1 MSDSHTTNNIIKPG
15 QGYLD
20 LPVSKFVLWTL
31 PFWKS
36 LNCTPNTLTTLGL
49 IFSILCIYFLYK
61 RNVILSII
69 FLLLRL
75 YFDYADGL
83 YARKY
88 NQTSDFGNFY
98 DSFVDIFFSLSG
110 LFIIFILKTSKKN
123 EHLKYWYIGVIIFF
137 YFMYLVQMSCAKS
150 SDNGIKHY
158 IQTFFHN
165 ICNNSTKPILNL
177 FDNITLYI
185 VTIIVIVL
193 FCKYK

>member
-1 MSDSHTTNNIIKPG
+1 MNDTNIIKPG

-98 DSFVDIFFSLSG
+98 DSFVDIFFSVK
-110 LFIIFILKTSKKN
+110 IFAPSVIRGHCIGRKGRSSSTFTNGRPWENPRSKRN
-123 EHLKYWYIGVIIFF
+123 PW
-137 YFMYLVQMSCAKS
+137 
-150 SDNGIKHY
+150 
-158 IQTFFHN
+158 
-165 ICNNSTKPILNL
+165 ST
-177 FDNITLYI
+177 
-185 VTIIVIVL
+185 
-193 FCKYK
+193 

>member
-1 MSDSHTTNNIIKPG
+1 MNDSDTNIIKPG

-49 IFSILCIYFLYK
+49 ICSILCIYFLYK

-69 FLLLRL
+69 FLLLRV

-88 NQTSDFGNFY
+88 KQFSVFGDWY
-98 DSFVDIFFSLSG
+98 DHITDWIFAIGFLSAFIFS
-110 LFIIFILKTSKKN
+110 KYSKKN
-123 EHLKYWYIGVIIFF
+123 KHLQYWFIGILVSFFLLNTVQNSCVEKEYKKHKKDKTSISELSGMCPLSLKPVLDIFDTASMYVCMII
-137 YFMYLVQMSCAKS
+137 
-150 SDNGIKHY
+150 I
-158 IQTFFHN
+158 
-165 ICNNSTKPILNL
+165 
-177 FDNITLYI
+177 
-185 VTIIVIVL
+185 IVL